1 MKILKLILG
10 IIAVF
15 FAVWL
20 GFAVIGLVYGLL
32 VYVVVAAVLG
42 GVGYAG
48 YKLLTQKD
56 TPELNAYNEVSQIE
70 IDNMKVVKELDDLKK
85 KYLK

>member
-1 MKILKLILG
+1 MKLLKLILG
-10 IIAVF
+10 IVAIF

-20 GFAVIGLVYGLL
+20 GFAAIGLVYSLL
-32 VYVVVAAVLG
+32 VYVVIAAVLG

-48 YKLLTQKD
+48 YKLLMQKD

-70 IDNMKVVKELDDLKK
+70 IDNMKVVKELDELKK

>member
-10 IIAVF
+10 IIAVI

-20 GFAVIGLVYGLL
+20 GFAVVGLVYSLL
-32 VYVVVAAVLG
+32 FYVVVAAVLG
-42 GVGYAG
+42 GAGYAG
-48 YKLLTQKD
+48 YKILTQKD
-56 TPELNAYNEVSQIE
+56 KAELNPFNEVSQIE
-70 IDNMKVVKELDDLKK
+70 IDNLKVVKQLDDLKK

>member
-32 VYVVVAAVLG
+32 FYVVVAAVLG
-42 GVGYAG
+42 GAGYAG
-48 YKLLTQKD
+48 YKLLMQKD
-56 TPELNAYNEVSQIE
+56 TPELNSYNEVSQIE
-70 IDNMKVVKELDDLKK
+70 IDDMKVVKQLDDLKK

>member
-1 MKILKLILG
+1 MKIVKLILG

-15 FAVWL
+15 LAVWL
-20 GFAVIGLVYGLL
+20 GFAVVGLVYSLL
-32 VYVVVAAVLG
+32 FYVVIIGVLG
-42 GVGYAG
+42 GAGYAG

-56 TPELNAYNEVSQIE
+56 TPELSSYDESSQIE
-70 IDNMKVVKELDDLKK
+70 MDNLKSVKELEELKQ

>member
-1 MKILKLILG
+1 MRILKLILG

-32 VYVVVAAVLG
+32 FYVVVAAVLG
-42 GVGYAG
+42 GAGYAG
-48 YKLLTQKD
+48 YKLLMQKD

-70 IDNMKVVKELDDLKK
+70 VDDMKVVKELDELKK

>member
-1 MKILKLILG
+1 MKLILG
-10 IIAVF
+10 IIAVI

-20 GFAVIGLVYGLL
+20 GFAVVGLVFSLL
-32 VYVVVAAVLG
+32 VYVVIAAVLG
-42 GVGYAG
+42 GAGYLG

>member
-1 MKILKLILG
+1 MKILKLLLG
-10 IIAVF
+10 AIALF

-32 VYVVVAAVLG
+32 FYVVVAAVLG
-42 GVGYAG
+42 GAGYAG
-48 YKLLTQKD
+48 YKLLTRKD
-56 TPELNAYNEVSQIE
+56 TAELNPYNEISQIE
-70 IDNMKVVKELDDLKK
+70 PDNFDSVKQLDELKK